1 MKDRFVEQVKEFHK
15 AFGHPVNEKPVT
27 ELDDDF
33 FDMVRLRKRLIRE
46 EVDHE
51 LMAALNN
58 LYTLRMDEDAV
69 ADITNARIEILDA
82 ICDSIVVLI
91 GTALCFGFDIETAM
105 NRVHASNMSKLGSNG
120 KPIYRGDGKI
130 MKGPN
135 YFPPQLDDCV

>member
-1 MKDRFVEQVKEFHK
+1 MKSRFVEQVKEFHK
-15 AFGHPVNEKPVT
+15 AFGHPVNETPP
-27 ELDDDF
+27 DPCSDAF

-51 LMAALNN
+51 LMEALNR
-58 LYTLRMDEDAV
+58 LYTLKNDEDALL
-69 ADITNARIEILDA
+69 DLTQTRKDILDA